1 MKLRYIL
8 LELDYD
14 TYIVTDNKLRY
25 EFLLH
30 TRYISNWFS
39 RAIRKYKFDTDGV
52 FKMISIDLLP
62 GNQLK
67 QTRICT
73 MDVLST
79 YLPFDQQRYEKTKGT
94 ADCSYY
100 LELLEQGFKKAALFR
115 PIPLEILLN
124 LIEEFKNAGCKN
136 EWIHKKRRFPE
147 EDLQIILTCEFTTNY
162 FQLFITIN
170 RISTKTKL
178 VEGAIIKTEPD
189 EIVFEKTFKDV
200 YVDDRIVI
208 TDSLDRPRII
218 IDKKKAIAGELCFD
232 ILQEDGCNYKEILS
246 RRF

>member
-1 MKLRYIL
+1 MTLRYIL

-14 TYIVTDNKLRY
+14 TYIVTDNDLRY

-39 RAIRKYKFDTDGV
+39 KAIRRHKIDTNGI

-62 GNQLK
+62 KNQLK
-67 QTRICT
+67 PTRIVAL
-73 MDVLST
+73 DVLST
-79 YLPFDQQRYEKTKGT
+79 YLPFDRHRYEKIKGT

-100 LELLEQGFKKAALFR
+100 LEMLEQGFKKAALFR

-124 LIEEFKNAGCKN
+124 LIEEFKNTGCKN
-136 EWIHKKRRFPE
+136 EWIHKKKRFT
-147 EDLQIILTCEFTTNY
+147 EDDMLIILTCEFTTNY
-162 FQLFITIN
+162 FQLVIAVN
-170 RISTKTKL
+170 RISTKTEL
-178 VEGAIIKTEPD
+178 VRGPIIKTEPD

-200 YVDDRIVI
+200 YVDEHIVI

-232 ILQEDGCNYKEILS
+232 ILQEDKCDYKEILS
-246 RRF
+246 RKF